1 MFITFQGTRHDHG
14 RRNPCVSII
23 AWRTRSHVMNT
34 GGKASHH
41 LPGHLRHL
49 ILSPTN
55 LARSLLMLYQK
66 FCVPGN
72 IENWNHPPM
81 RLKMFTKTCEL
92 ESHGLPGLHL
102 NALWRQRFHNPFLMR
117 LQLFRG
123 NKVRAGSHD
132 RNRSKWSPYRLALP
146 QNSCCTP
153 TNKWRS
159 DAHKCMLSI
168 YIET

>member
-1 MFITFQGTRHDHG
+1 MCVNNSLEDKK
-14 RRNPCVSII
+14 PCHEHWREGFSSSPGPSSPPHTQSNQSCQVLTHAVSKI
-23 AWRTRSHVMNT
+23 
-34 GGKASHH
+34 
-41 LPGHLRHL
+41 LR
-49 ILSPTN
+49 
-55 LARSLLMLYQK
+55 ARK
-66 FCVPGN
+66 H